1 MWPAIVPLAVL
12 AAGAVVL
19 TKAAKAKRAHAPL
32 SQLAGSEWS
41 PENNSAQ
48 FIGFKSGGELAGF
61 GGCNNVFGNYVIE
74 GQRLTIGPLAM
85 TKKFCPEVMDDERA
99 FIKILERAHSFK
111 ATHLRLVIQDADEN
125 TILVLKRRDWD

>member
-1 MWPAIVPLAVL
+1 MWPVIIPLAVV
-12 AAGAVVL
+12 ATGALVL

-41 PENNSAQ
+41 PEDNSKQ

-85 TKKFCPEVMDDERA
+85 TKKFCQGAMEDERA
-99 FIKILERAHSFK
+99 FIQILERAHSFQ
-111 ATHLRLVIQDADEN
+111 ATHLRLIIQDADEKP
-125 TILVLKRRDWD
+125 ILVLKRRDWD